1 MNNLFQLPVEA
12 RIEVT
17 KKAVETV
24 KHLSEKSRKKPS
36 ENDMGDA
43 KDPAV
48 AYEKT
53 LNHLQQSLAHLKT
66 LTCSFITYLKN
77 SQQVMVTNLILVL
90 SVAITISDTYQ
101 ATVIFFVFYSFIF
114 VYLVFDNSLLPV
126 FSVL

>member
-1 MNNLFQLPVEA
+1 M
-12 RIEVT
+12 T

-77 SQQVMVTNLILVL
+77 SEQVMVTNLILVL

-101 ATVIFFVFYSFIF
+101 ATVIFFCVLQLYFC
-114 VYLVFDNSLLPV
+114 LLGV
-126 FSVL
+126 